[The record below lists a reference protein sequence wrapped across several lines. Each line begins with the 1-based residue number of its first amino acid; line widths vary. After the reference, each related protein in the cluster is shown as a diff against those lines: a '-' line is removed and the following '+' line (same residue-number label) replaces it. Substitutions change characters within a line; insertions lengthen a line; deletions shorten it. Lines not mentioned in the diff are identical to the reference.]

1 MKRLIAALSF
11 ALFAVSAIAA
21 DVPSES
27 KESPFSQQHDFIAP
41 AQ

>member
-11 ALFAVSAIAA
+11 ALFAVSAIASG
-21 DVPSES
+21 VGSES
-27 KESPFSQQHDFIAP
+27 TESAFAQQHDFIAP